1 MKNRAIII
9 IGILTA
15 ILIAGFFYNKYRIAP
30 KIKLESLD
38 FTDLD
43 GNAVNLDSFK
53 NKKLLINFFATWCGP
68 CVKEMPSLE
77 KAKSILEKD
86 EFKFLFVSDE
96 SVERLQSF
104 QEQVGKQLVILHS
117 KRPLREYKIFTLPT
131 TYVLNSSKK
140 IVFDKIG
147 IADWAD
153 EDVIANLKAIAN

>member
-9 IGILTA
+9 IGILAA
-15 ILIAGFFYNKYRIAP
+15 ILLAGFFYNKYRIAP
-30 KIKLESLD
+30 KIKLESLEL
-38 FTDLD
+38 TYLD
-43 GNAVNLDSFK
+43 GNAVDFNSFK

-68 CVKEMPSLE
+68 CIKEIPTLE
-77 KAKSILEKD
+77 KAETILEKD
-86 EFKFLFVSDE
+86 DFQFLFISDE

-104 QEQVGKQLVILHS
+104 KEQAGKQLVILHS

-131 TYVLNSSKK
+131 TYILNSSEE

-153 EDVIANLKAIAN
+153 EDMIANLKAIAN